1 MFTSSSD
8 HVDPRS
14 VVLSPSD
21 VVKAGYVMKQ
31 SKHLLQWKRR
41 WLVLTKDMLC
51 SFSTKGALAYPT
63 EALLLRMCSSV
74 KSADEETGQAN
85 SFKVDSS
92 SRVFYLIAETPAD
105 KEAWIGQIG
114 RQMIRPA
121 GANPEEAEVIKLMCL
136 IPPIEKLDTVLNSLV
151 NVKHLSLS
159 TNCIDKMIPLPG
171 LKNLQILSLGRNQI
185 KKITSLEEVGASLQ
199 QLWISYNQIS
209 SLDGLTPCVKLHTLY
224 ISNNA
229 IASWD
234 EISKLSALPELT
246 NICLVGNPIYEG
258 FTRKSVRPMV
268 TKHFPGVKTL
278 DGEMVT

>member
-1 MFTSSSD
+1 
-8 HVDPRS
+8 RS

-121 GANPEEAEVIKLMCL
+121 VILNRESEVEEG
-136 IPPIEKLDTVLNSLV
+136 
-151 NVKHLSLS
+151 
-159 TNCIDKMIPLPG
+159 MI
-171 LKNLQILSLGRNQI
+171 RN
-185 KKITSLEEVGASLQ
+185 TCDSYVVG
-199 QLWISYNQIS
+199 S
-209 SLDGLTPCVKLHTLY
+209 SLTRRDAPQFP
-224 ISNNA
+224 N
-229 IASWD
+229 
-234 EISKLSALPELT
+234 
-246 NICLVGNPIYEG
+246 G
-258 FTRKSVRPMV
+258 F
-268 TKHFPGVKTL
+268 
-278 DGEMVT
+278 D